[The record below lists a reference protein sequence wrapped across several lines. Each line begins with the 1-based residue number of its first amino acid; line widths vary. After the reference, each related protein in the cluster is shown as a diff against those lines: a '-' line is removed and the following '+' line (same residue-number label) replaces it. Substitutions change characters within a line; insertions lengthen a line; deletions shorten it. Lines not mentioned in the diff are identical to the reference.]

1 MRGVKKFR
9 LIVVVAIIGV
19 AIFAHCHHEWNIVN
33 KLLIIAVTSSLLAFG
48 GCAGVDPTY
57 ADSKKA
63 AAANGDEPNFL
74 TGSRLSKPTTER
86 VVKAVGNNEYNETN
100 KHTSIGNS
108 VGAKSN

>member
-1 MRGVKKFR
+1 MD
-9 LIVVVAIIGV
+9 
-19 AIFAHCHHEWNIVN
+19 
-33 KLLIIAVTSSLLAFG
+33 KLLIIVVTSSLLALG

-57 ADSKKA
+57 ADAKKVA
-63 AAANGDEPNFL
+63 TANGDEPNLL